1 MKILDGICNIS
12 IKGLKDF
19 LQKDS
24 KSKYA
29 ILFLYSE
36 RDSDVCE
43 RFLEN
48 YATYINNTTNLQI
61 MFFTRYTSAILNKL
75 ESQVGYDE
83 IERYYNQ
90 CTCRVNAFDIMLAW
104 ARIFEKHGMLLEKI
118 ENNRYNIQT
127 PTFII
132 VSPEFPNEPIVV
144 SSRKNVND
152 LRNTYER
159 IIKII
164 WNNYSN
170 YENIRGELITAMSN
184 KKAPKKTNYDA
195 TLYFYVDD
203 KLHEHRYRW
212 CDLNNNL
219 RFRSRN
225 TIQDKLR
232 KGNIDRNQLICI
244 GLLSGME
251 IYEIDTLL
259 NMAKEPLLN
268 PQYKPDDKLILD
280 ALDKLMNQDNVD
292 RIGIIE
298 DLQNKLDKKMPIKLY
313 ED

>member
-1 MKILDGICNIS
+1 MKLLDGICNIS

-36 RDSDVCE
+36 RDSDFCE

-83 IERYYNQ
+83 IERYYKQ
-90 CTCRVNAFDIMLAW
+90 YTDRVNAFDIMLAW
-104 ARIFEKHGMLLEKI
+104 ARIFEKHGMLFKKI
-118 ENNRYNIQT
+118 ENNRYAIQT

-132 VSPEFPNEPIVV
+132 MSPEFPNEPIVV
-144 SSRKNVND
+144 PSKNNVNV
-152 LRNTYER
+152 LRNSYKR
-159 IIKII
+159 IIDTI

-170 YENIRGELITAMSN
+170 YGNIRGELITAMSN
-184 KKAPKKTNYDA
+184 RRVPEQIDYDTA
-195 TLYFYVDD
+195 LYFYVDD
-203 KLHEHRYRW
+203 MIHKYKYRW
-212 CDLNNNL
+212 IDLNNNL
-219 RFRSRN
+219 GFSSRN
-225 TIQDKLR
+225 TIQDKLK
-232 KGNIDRNQLICI
+232 KGKINREQLISI
-244 GLLSGME
+244 GLLSRME
-251 IYEIDTLL
+251 IYEINTLL

-268 PQYKPDDKLILD
+268 SQYKPDDKLILD
-280 ALDKLMNQDNVD
+280 AFYKLWDRDNID
-292 RIGIIE
+292 RIRVIE
-298 DLQNKLDKKMPIKLY
+298 DLQSKLDKKMPIKLY